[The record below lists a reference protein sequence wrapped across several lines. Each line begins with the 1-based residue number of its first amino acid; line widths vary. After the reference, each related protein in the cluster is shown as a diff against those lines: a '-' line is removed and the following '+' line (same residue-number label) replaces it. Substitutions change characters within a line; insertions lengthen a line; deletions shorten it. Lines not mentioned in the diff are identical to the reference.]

1 VRLSVPEPLRLALDA
16 SRTGLCLFG
25 DDGSPHF
32 LNPAFV
38 RLLGFAAAGDVSW
51 KTFAARLGRS
61 AAPGEEL
68 AFWASDRYV
77 HVRLAAADT
86 GELLASVDDVTGQE
100 RERERA
106 SRDRFMAE
114 VVAAQEREARR
125 ISELLHDNA
134 VQRLTALA
142 LQLELAAQDGGDE
155 VLAAAATAA
164 NEITASLRRLVVE
177 LHPAVLESQGLS
189 AAIEASA
196 ESLRAHGVE
205 VDVEYLEHRLPAE
218 TELIVYRLV
227 QEALANAL
235 KHARARRVEVGLS
248 LRDKTLRGRV
258 SDDGTGF
265 ATERMKTAVREG
277 HLGLHLVRERV
288 EMGGGRFLLESDPGS
303 GTTFS
308 FELPLM
314 AAATKPA
321 AEGAG

>member
-1 VRLSVPEPLRLALDA
+1 MRLSVPEPLRLALDA

-32 LNPAFV
+32 LNSAFV
-38 RLLGFAAAGDVSW
+38 RLLGFPAAEDVSW

-61 AAPGEEL
+61 AAPGQEL

-77 HVRLAAADT
+77 HVRLAAVDT

-114 VVAAQEREARR
+114 VVAAQERDARR

-142 LQLELAAQDGGDE
+142 LQLELAAQDGDE
-155 VLAAAATAA
+155 VLGAAATAA

-227 QEALANAL
+227 QEALANTL

-258 SDDGTGF
+258 TDDGTGF
-265 ATERMKTAVREG
+265 ATERMKTAVRDG

-308 FELPLM
+308 FELPL
-314 AAATKPA
+314 AAGAAKPA
-321 AEGAG
+321 AEGAL